1 MNSAQYALCWYNEAE
16 KEQEQDIKVQRCIA
30 HATSYMVDILH
41 EYEQSFKPT
50 DATAQQI
57 HKQKLT
63 YLKKSLVSHFKCM
76 DNHDIRLPAAL
87 RLLTLW
93 FQYGTDE
100 EIEDEFIK
108 GLAMLDIDVW
118 LEVVPQL
125 IARSTSSNKKIKYLI
140 QQLLI

>member
-1 MNSAQYALCWYNEAE
+1 
-16 KEQEQDIKVQRCIA
+16 
-30 HATSYMVDILH
+30 
-41 EYEQSFKPT
+41 
-50 DATAQQI
+50 
-57 HKQKLT
+57 
-63 YLKKSLVSHFKCM
+63 M

-118 LEVVPQL
+118 LEVVP
-125 IARSTSSNKKIKYLI
+125 
-140 QQLLI
+140 

>member
-1 MNSAQYALCWYNEAE
+1 
-16 KEQEQDIKVQRCIA
+16 
-30 HATSYMVDILH
+30 
-41 EYEQSFKPT
+41 
-50 DATAQQI
+50 
-57 HKQKLT
+57 
-63 YLKKSLVSHFKCM
+63 M

-140 QQLLI
+140 